1 MLISTA
7 YAQAAGG
14 APSNDFIVSLMPLVL
29 IFVVFYFLM
38 IRPQQQKVKQH
49 RDMVENLKRGDQVVT
64 GGGILGKVTKV
75 EAGDQTVIVEI
86 APNVQVRVSR
96 ATITEVMGK
105 PATNDNRVARA
116 GGTAAAGGMGGLGGL
131 GDNISARLQ
140 RFFKR

>member
-1 MLISTA
+1 MST
-7 YAQAAGG
+7 GPLLLSLF
-14 APSNDFIVSLMPLVL
+14 APSGQGGPGALMLVL
-29 IFVVFYFLM
+29 QFGAIIAIFYFLM

-105 PATNDNRVARA
+105 PATNDNRVARP
-116 GGTAAAGGMGGLGGL
+116 GGTAAAGGMGAL

>member
-29 IFVVFYFLM
+29 IFAVFYFLM
-38 IRPQQQKVKQH
+38 IRPQQQKMKQH
-49 RDMVENLKRGDQVVT
+49 RDMVDNLKRGDQVVT

-75 EAGDQTVIVEI
+75 EAGDQTVLVEI

-116 GGTAAAGGMGGLGGL
+116 GGTAAPGGMADIG
-131 GDNISARLQ
+131 ARLQ